1 MTDILAYDRM
11 GSVRTTDVEG
21 RLRVAMTPISKAN
34 ICPYMGREIPEGQRL
49 GLDPE
54 RIYQM
59 LRDPDEL
66 KKAAPSFNGLPVL
79 EEHFHVTAANPRRDL
94 VVGTT
99 GNEATFEAPYLMN
112 SLVVWDGE
120 AIARIKTGEQRELSS
135 AYRYKADMTPGE
147 YEGQKYDGVM
157 RDIVGSHVAVVP
169 TGRAGPDV
177 LVADASM
184 EPYNMKK
191 IPRAAR
197 RAMLSRLRPF
207 LAQDADIEAAKK
219 ALDCDEMGRD
229 GACETLRNLLAG
241 RVPDEIMDQV
251 LALFENASTEG
262 ALNTAQDSEEAERRE
277 KLRAAGLSD
286 DDIDKVIASLADVAE
301 DADDFAEM
309 AEKMRKAGM
318 SEEDIE
324 ACRAMCVSQGAQDD
338 EQTEADRQREAEGAR
353 RSDEERAA
361 RERRDRRDESEGA
374 RRADEERSRRERRDR
389 EDEAAGARRADKER
403 ADRERLDRER
413 ESVGAKAAMDAAISK
428 AKADA
433 VTETMQAMRELHA
446 AQDAV
451 KPFVGAVAM
460 DNAEGVYRFA
470 LRQLGYDLSG
480 IPGSAYRAMFGQHAQ
495 RADSARRP
503 AIAADSKVGID
514 LLDKFPGLKAV
525 KIKG

>member
-21 RLRVAMTPISKAN
+21 RLRVAKTPISKAN
-34 ICPYMGREIPEGQRL
+34 ICPYMGREIPDGQKL

-66 KKAAPSFNGLPVL
+66 KKAAPTFNGLPVL

-99 GNEATFEAPYLMN
+99 GNEATFDAPYLMN
-112 SLVVWDGE
+112 SLVIWDGD
-120 AIARIKTGEQRELSS
+120 AINRIKTGEQRELSS
-135 AYRYKADMTPGE
+135 AYRYVADMTPGE

-177 LVADASM
+177 LVADSQMETMSM
-184 EPYNMKK
+184 KY
-191 IPRAAR
+191 IPRAQR
-197 RAMLSRLRPF
+197 RAMFAKLRPF

-219 ALDCDEMGRD
+219 ALDCDEMGKD
-229 GACETLRNLLAG
+229 DAAETLRNLLG
-241 RVPDEIMDQV
+241 SRVPDEIMDQV
-251 LALFENASTEG
+251 LALFENAATGG
-262 ALNTAQDSEEAERRE
+262 ALNTAEDDDLEARRS
-277 KLRAAGLSD
+277 KLKEAGLSD
-286 DDIDKVIASLADVAE
+286 DEIDKVISALAETAE
-301 DADDFAEM
+301 DEDDFDVM

-324 ACRAMCVSQGAQDD
+324 ACRAMCEAQGAQDD
-338 EQTEADRQREAEGAR
+338 EQSEADRQREAEGAR
-353 RSDEERAA
+353 RADDDRAA
-361 RERRDRRDESEGA
+361 REIKDRK
-374 RRADEERSRRERRDR
+374 
-389 EDEAAGARRADKER
+389 DEAAGARRADEDRAER
-403 ADRERLDRER
+403 KRLDRER
-413 ESVGAKAAMDAAISK
+413 ESAGAKAAMDAAIKK
-428 AKADA
+428 AKDDA
-433 VTETMQAMRELHA
+433 VAETMAAMRELHA

-451 KPFVGAVAM
+451 KPFVGSVTM
-460 DNAEGVYRFA
+460 DSADGVYRFT

-480 IPGSAYRAMFGQHAQ
+480 IPSSAYRAMFNQHAQ
-495 RADSARRP
+495 RAETAKRP
-503 AIAADSKVGID
+503 AIAADSAAGVG

>member
-1 MTDILAYDRM
+1 MTNILAYDRM
-11 GSVRTTDVEG
+11 GTVRTTDVEG
-21 RLRVAMTPISKAN
+21 RLRVAKTPISKAN
-34 ICPYMGREIPEGQRL
+34 ICPYMGREIPEGQKL

-99 GNEATFEAPYLMN
+99 GNEAAFDAPYLMN

-120 AIARIKTGEQRELSS
+120 AISRIKTGEQRELSS
-135 AYRYKADMTPGE
+135 AYRYTADMTPGE

-177 LVADASM
+177 LVADSQM
-184 EPYNMKK
+184 ESTNMKY
-191 IPRAAR
+191 IPRASR
-197 RAMLSRLRPF
+197 RAMFAKLRPF
-207 LAQDADIEAAKK
+207 LAQDADMDAARK
-219 ALDCDEMGRD
+219 ALDCDEMGKD
-229 GACETLRNLLAG
+229 DACETLRNLLGG

-251 LALFENASTEG
+251 LALFENASTGG
-262 ALNTAQDSEEAERRE
+262 ALNTAQDSDEAERRE

-286 DDIDKVIASLADVAE
+286 DEIDKVIASLADVAE
-301 DADDFAEM
+301 DDDDDFAEM

-324 ACRAMCVSQGAQDD
+324 DCRALCAPQAAQDD
-338 EQTEADRQREAEGAR
+338 EQTEADRAREAAGA
-353 RSDEERAA
+353 SEADKARAE
-361 RERRDRRDESEGA
+361 RERKDRRDEAEGA
-374 RRADEERSRRERRDR
+374 RRADEERAERERRDR
-389 EDEAAGARRADKER
+389 E
-403 ADRERLDRER
+403 R
-413 ESVGAKAAMDAAISK
+413 ESAGAKAAMDAAISK
-428 AKADA
+428 AKSDA
-433 VTETMQAMRELHA
+433 VAETMAAMRDLHT

-460 DNAEGVYRFA
+460 DSAEGVYRFT

-480 IPGSAYRAMFGQHAQ
+480 IPATAYRSMFDQHAR
-495 RADSARRP
+495 RADSAKRP
-503 AIAADSKVGID
+503 TIAADSKAGLG